1 MHGKFRNGSWYK
13 YFYIIFTGEKKT
25 KTKLYLLPDQT
36 ELYISTVTLYELLMG
51 ATDDVKKEDIK
62 ILTQPLT
69 ILPLTKPVAEKS
81 AGIYHALRKRSK
93 LIEFRDIFIGA
104 TALVHGLPLLTHNA
118 KHFDRI
124 DGLSVI

>member
-1 MHGKFRNGSWYK
+1 MVADTS
-13 YFYIIFTGEKKT
+13 IFISFLRAKEKA

-36 ELYISTVTLYELLMG
+36 ELHISTVTLYELLMG
-51 ATDDVKKEDIK
+51 ATDDVKKEDIR

-81 AGIYHALRKRSK
+81 AEIYHALRKRSK

-124 DGLSVI
+124 DGLSFI